1 MLAELRG
8 MIVKLHVA
16 HEQDLQCFLILAY
29 DLSPNR
35 ESFDL
40 HINRLKFG
48 LRKIRFRGELRGKLT
63 GLVSLQPF

>member
-8 MIVKLHVA
+8 VIVKLHAA
-16 HEQDLQCFLILAY
+16 HEQDLQCFLILAC
-29 DLSPNR
+29 DLTPSR
-35 ESFDL
+35 ERFNL

-48 LRKIRFRGELRGKLT
+48 LMKIRFRGELRGKLT